1 MLRAIHNLRVEIV
14 RYVSDDQ
21 PGWVACEF
29 SDAEGRQ
36 HTIVDKVPVLSSEM
50 LDASSQYPRPGFVGC
65 KVLKEWR
72 DVNGRDLARL
82 STETPCW
89 IESTE
94 GLTEFVVLPR
104 QLSAEPK
111 EVAQNKN

>member
-1 MLRAIHNLRVEIV
+1 MSPAIHNLAVEIV

-21 PGWVACEF
+21 PGWVACKF
-29 SDAEGRQ
+29 SDVEGNR
-36 HTIVDKVPVLSSEM
+36 HTIVDKVPVLSAET
-50 LDASSQYPRPGFVGC
+50 LDASSPYPRPGFVGC
-65 KVLKEWR
+65 TVLKEWR
-72 DVNGRDLARL
+72 DSNGRDLARV

-94 GLTEFVVLPR
+94 GLTEFVVLSS

-111 EVAQNKN
+111 EVA

>member
-1 MLRAIHNLRVEIV
+1 MSPTVNNLAVEIV
-14 RYVSDDQ
+14 RYVRDDQ

-29 SDAEGRQ
+29 MDAEGRR
-36 HTIVDKVPVLSSEM
+36 HTIVDKVPVVSSEM

-65 KVLKEWR
+65 TVLREWR
-72 DVNGRDLARL
+72 DVNGRDLARV
-82 STETPCW
+82 STETPRW

-94 GLTEFVVLPR
+94 GLTEFVVLSR

-111 EVAQNKN
+111 EVA